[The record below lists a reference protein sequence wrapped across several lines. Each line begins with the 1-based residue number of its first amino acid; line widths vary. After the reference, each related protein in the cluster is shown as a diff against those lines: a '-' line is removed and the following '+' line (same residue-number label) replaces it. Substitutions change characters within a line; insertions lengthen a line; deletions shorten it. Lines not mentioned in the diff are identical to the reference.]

1 MECVDCVDIWEMAAA
16 IGLGASGGAA
26 LVLLLN
32 WWWGVQRDAMI
43 MDLQRHWAQRN
54 ERERLKKLEKVR
66 VRVQKSDR

>member
-1 MECVDCVDIWEMAAA
+1 MECVDCVDIWEMVAA
-16 IGLGASGGAA
+16 IGIGVSGGAA